1 MADKKNPKRRS
12 IDPMLQ
18 SVAGSV
24 FRKPG
29 ARPPKPA
36 AQPPQPPAVPTDGP
50 PPPPTSDNNVPP
62 VPPNG
67 NPNDQYSFM
76 GSEFNLDRPTVLG
89 TEVNLN
95 QTAVNGGPGMQSPPA
110 PPTFMQPTN
119 MQSDMAATTP
129 SQSSVADLAPPPLPP
144 GGVDPTLQFR
154 QQQMN
159 RRGET
164 YASTDIAAG
173 PPPLPETTIPEGT
186 TVKDAPGL
194 PGSMSQMLPNL
205 PGQIRPEDG
214 TEAPSVVY
222 QSAEMTAPPMLNTPP
237 EDLKPF
243 MPSREELG
251 EPSIEEIRAKKK
263 EKKDKSKT
271 KKKMP
276 IGEILVQNGVINRN
290 ELEYALQY
298 QQDQA
303 RDKKLGEIL
312 IRLNLIKDNQ
322 YDLLINALLQQMTSQ
337 ELALDEVGQFVNLN
351 LAEKLSLSRL
361 ERENF
366 FPLRIVEKGGVRVLD
381 VFIEDDTDLFKL
393 DELAAIYGVGQ
404 VRSVGKFDPTLLKSL
419 IQEIQRTKAA
429 EIKPGEGV
437 TEDMITM
444 LKAPSDE
451 DIDPDA
457 IQRGRE
463 DNYISRMVDK
473 IIYEGVKLGSSD
485 IHVEYGEVPR
495 VRYRVDGILQEGG
508 WISTEDFAAMTSRF
522 KIISGLDITERRVP
536 QDGNI
541 RLGIEGRGV
550 LDFRVSTVPVAG
562 GAGEKIV
569 LRILD
574 GSKLREL
581 GIDAIGLTD
590 EILDHYMGLLESPQ
604 GMILITG
611 PTGSG
616 KSTLLYSSLYYL
628 LDKKGKEINICTA
641 EDPIEYS
648 VQGLNQVQLNEKQ
661 GLTFPKILKA
671 FLRQDPDIILV
682 GEIRDL
688 ETASLGIKAAQTGH
702 LVLSTLH
709 TNTTIQTI
717 GRMAN
722 MGVPRYLI
730 GETVLCIFNQR
741 LARRLCQECKQP
753 HYVEDKKTEL
763 MIPKE
768 LRAAAREGKVY
779 FEADGCSSCNGSGY
793 KGRLGL
799 YEFLPITKVIKAGI
813 IADKTEMEMLDIA
826 AEQGVLTLREYG
838 LKKAQEGVT
847 SLEQVKH
854 HTLDMFEDS

>member
-1 MADKKNPKRRS
+1 
-12 IDPMLQ
+12 
-18 SVAGSV
+18 
-24 FRKPG
+24 
-29 ARPPKPA
+29 
-36 AQPPQPPAVPTDGP
+36 
-50 PPPPTSDNNVPP
+50 
-62 VPPNG
+62 
-67 NPNDQYSFM
+67 M

-95 QTAVNGGPGMQSPPA
+95 QTVINGGNQVNSPPA

-119 MQSDMAATTP
+119 MQSSMAATTP
-129 SQSSVADLAPPPLPP
+129 AQGSQSNLAPPPPPP
-144 GGVDPTLQFR
+144 GGVDPTVKYH
-154 QQQMN
+154 QQQA
-159 RRGET
+159 ET
-164 YASTDIAAG
+164 YASTDIAG
-173 PPPLPETTIPEGT
+173 PPPLPDATISSPPPIDGT

-194 PGSMSQMLPNL
+194 PGSFSQMLPDL
-205 PGQIRPEDG
+205 PGQVHPTS
-214 TEAPSVVY
+214 TEAPSLVY
-222 QSAEMTAPPMLNTPP
+222 QSAEMTAPPSGVFDKPP

-251 EPSIEEIRAKKK
+251 EPSIDELKAKRKK
-263 EKKDKSKT
+263 EKEDRKNKV

-276 IGEILVQNGVINRN
+276 IGEILVQNGVINRT

-298 QQDQA
+298 QQEQA

-322 YDLLINALLQQMTSQ
+322 YDLLINALLQQMSSQ

-473 IIYEGVKLGSSD
+473 IIYEGVKMGASD

-495 VRYRVDGILQEGG
+495 VRYRVDGVLHEGG

-590 EILDHYMGLLESPQ
+590 EILDNFMGLLEAPQ

-702 LVLSTLH
+702 MVLSTLH

-717 GRMAN
+717 GRMSN

-741 LARRLCQECKQP
+741 LARRLCKECKQP
-753 HYVEDKKTEL
+753 HYVDDKKTEL

-779 FEADGCSSCNGSGY
+779 FEADGCSNCGGSGY

-799 YEFLPITKVIKAGI
+799 YEFLPITKVIKAAI
-813 IADKTEMEMLDIA
+813 IADKTEMEMLEIA
-826 AEQGVLTLREYG
+826 SEQGVLTLREYG
-838 LKKAQEGVT
+838 LMKAKEGIT
-847 SLEQVKH
+847 TLEQVKH
-854 HTLDMFEDS
+854 HTLDMFEDT